1 MAAIVNDRDL
11 ILQATNPR
19 LVATSVTIS
28 ADGAMFTK
36 LKNGGA
42 VTPVSITLT
51 AITTVFLSPSYT
63 WEYSL
68 STAPDTWIATGT
80 GTNTLILTGSTI
92 PGVYGSA
99 SSATY
104 RVTCAQSGYTS
115 ASNTFT
121 ITYLEEADDPIEI
134 VLSRTATVINAT
146 NSGVPNGYD
155 NTGTILQ
162 VRRGSTYLDYGASGA
177 NTFSISGV
185 SITPTGMVTL
195 GTPSSSG
202 TQYTY
207 PNITAMDND
216 TDSVTA
222 QYTFSIRDASGNS
235 IPEVFTGVQTFTKVK
250 DGADGAAG
258 GLSLAVAPDRVF
270 VYADTS
276 ATSSATADKTFTATL
291 TGITGNCTWK
301 ASAYDFSHN
310 YLGDITSTLTIAGNT
325 AIMSAADFNSL
336 GGTTTFYVLVEV
348 FVGALSDDERIF
360 RVSGGATGYAL
371 FIEDTTL
378 RVQTNRDGTG
388 GDYSTAVTD
397 IGVYK
402 GDGTNDSINWTF
414 SITPGPGVT
423 ARINGGTASVSGTAG
438 PITINITNMTVDNG
452 TVVVTAVKGATTLT
466 DTITITKDK
475 AGDTGYYYQL
485 VPSDTIYLKADAQG
499 NVLSYEGA
507 TASMEIYKG
516 GTSDTSNWT
525 FSKVD
530 TNVTSTLA
538 TNAVT
543 ITNFGGGNNTVT
555 QSSPNIC
562 NDASWNTAT
571 GQFLN
576 TTYGNGKYVVLPCT
590 YPNAAINI
598 AKYSTDGVTWN
609 NATLPSSSNL
619 WVKCV
624 YVNNRFMAIATNTTA
639 GAQSTGAYS
648 TDGINWS
655 SMTYTGGWP
664 SNMSW
669 ATDIIWTGTKYLMI
683 WAVWNSSGFI
693 AQSTD
698 GISWSTLSTI
708 PSITFNDYVY
718 PRGMVYMGNNV
729 VILHIGSMT
738 GAMAVSTNGGSS
750 WTIKNYAFSCGFTP
764 IKYNSVL
771 VAVGPYSNIY
781 SSSDYGTTWILRYS
795 PGSIGNIGIHDAR
808 ASAFMIF
815 NNMLLLLIDSSGSI
829 FAYFTDNL
837 DSWDT
842 LSGVSSPFGPNG
854 TSYVHGGLALERTS
868 GSSIIRMQWPYSAG
882 GGYSVVP
889 YAVAYTPKYKSN
901 VAGYVTIT
909 AHNTAGLVADK
920 DLVLKVVLDK
930 AAIIPTTSYIYPG
943 SFALPATSDGV
954 VTSYANAVFE
964 ATVYSNGNDETS
976 SWSYAWTAT
985 SGISGTPSTNRYTIT
1000 EMTSGTDTG
1009 TVTCTATRNG
1019 YTTQIM
1025 KAQLSKIKGST
1036 GSGVVIEG
1044 ATYSYF
1050 TSAYT
1055 SLGLR
1060 FSTDG
1065 TIQLK
1070 KGTGSW
1076 ATVAEWY
1083 GLAPTSGIGNSKYIR
1098 VVESGA
1104 ALDASSSARNTW
1116 LALSSDRD
1124 YYLIRTSTGVSTT
1137 TLKVYISDS
1146 ATGNP
1151 AVMGSGILEVEVP

>member
-19 LVATSVTIS
+19 LVATSVAIS

-36 LKNGGA
+36 LKNGGV

-80 GTNTLILTGSTI
+80 GTNTLVLTGSTI
-92 PGVYGSA
+92 PGIYGDA

-121 ITYLEEADDPIEI
+121 ITYLEEADEPIEI

-155 NTGTILQ
+155 NTGTVLQ

-276 ATSSATADKTFTATL
+276 ATSSATGDKTFTATL
-291 TGITGNCTWK
+291 TGITGSCTWK
-301 ASAYDFSHN
+301 ASAYNFSHV
-310 YLGDITSTLTIAGNT
+310 YLGDITSTLTISGNT
-325 AIMSAADFNSL
+325 AVMSAADFNSL

-348 FVGALSDDERIF
+348 FVGALSDEERVF

-485 VPSDTIYLKADAQG
+485 VPSDTIHLKADAQG

-543 ITNFGGGNNTVT
+543 VTNFGGSSSSTT
-555 QSSPNIC
+555 QSSLINAY
-562 NDASWNTAT
+562 ASEWVASNNVISMQMA
-571 GQFLN
+571 
-576 TTYGNGKYVVLPCT
+576 YGGGVLVCFALT
-590 YPNAAINI
+590 YPTTTN
-598 AKYSTDGVTWN
+598 KVMYSSDNGSTWN
-609 NATLPSSSNL
+609 SATLPVTSDL
-619 WVKCV
+619 WCTLK
-624 YVNNRFMAIATNTTA
+624 YANGKFILLR
-639 GAQSTGAYS
+639 Q
-648 TDGINWS
+648 
-655 SMTYTGGWP
+655 GGY
-664 SNMSW
+664 
-669 ATDIIWTGTKYLMI
+669 GCY
-683 WAVWNSSGFI
+683 
-693 AQSTD
+693 
-698 GISWSTLSTI
+698 
-708 PSITFNDYVY
+708 
-718 PRGMVYMGNNV
+718 
-729 VILHIGSMT
+729 
-738 GAMAVSTNGGSS
+738 STNGSTWSAMTNNSAFNDTYFMDVVWTGSTYIACGQNTSSYSDIRTITSSDGITWATGPAIGVSISDPGTIVSLTVTSTGNVLLVPLTSSRHFARSSNHGSS
-750 WTIKNYAFSCGFTP
+750 WTVDSFWNHSTYSPVCAP
-764 IKYNSVL
+764 IVYKGVTVMKLGNMIYTSSNNGLNWTSRYDFGATDNSPINDRRGTKFYVFNNVLILLDSSVL
-771 VAVGPYSNIY
+771 AGMGYVTSDFDTWEYVSVTNPYSPSGNP
-781 SSSDYGTTWILRYS
+781 STT
-795 PGSIGNIGIHDAR
+795 
-808 ASAFMIF
+808 FC
-815 NNMLLLLIDSSGSI
+815 
-829 FAYFTDNL
+829 
-837 DSWDT
+837 
-842 LSGVSSPFGPNG
+842 VPN
-854 TSYVHGGLALERTS
+854 EKTS
-868 GSSIIRMQWPYSAG
+868 GSNFPIITSKSATFPN
-882 GGYSVVP
+882 STPQALIV
-889 YAVAYTPKYKSN
+889 TPKYKSL
-901 VAGYVTIT
+901 VAGTIAIT

-920 DLVLKVVLDK
+920 TMIVNVVLDK
-930 AAIIPTTSYIYPG
+930 GTVAMPTSYIYPG
-943 SFALPATSDGV
+943 NFALPATSDGV
-954 VTSYANAVFE
+954 VTSYANAVFTV
-964 ATVYSNGNDETS
+964 TVYSNTMDETS
-976 SWSYAWTAT
+976 LWTYNWTIPT
-985 SGISGTPSTNRYTIT
+985 SVTGTASTNTYTVST
-1000 EMTSGTDTG
+1000 MADATDIATI
-1009 TVTCTATRNG
+1009 TCTATRNG
-1019 YTTQIM
+1019 YPTQTV